1 MNMKEFLDKLL
12 TETRDA
18 TKVAIIGIG
27 EEKLTDDGVG
37 PYIIYKLLQF
47 NNDKFLIMNCG
58 IDMMAR
64 MDEIITFAPSHMIL
78 IDTCT
83 YNGPPGTVAILKRKD
98 ISDLVPISSHTIP
111 VQIVIDLLHE
121 KIPNLHSF
129 MIGIVPE
136 SLAGFDELLLFE
148 RGKYTFDEL
157 NDNPDLP
164 FFDIK
169 LTDTIKVVA
178 DSLIGALKQLIGK
191 I

>member
-1 MNMKEFLDKLL
+1 MKMKEFLDKLL
-12 TETRDA
+12 TETKDA
-18 TKVAIIGIG
+18 TRLAIIGIG

-37 PYIIYKLLQF
+37 PYIIYNLLKY
-47 NNDKFLIMNCG
+47 NNDRFLIMNCG
-58 IDMMAR
+58 IDMMSR
-64 MDEIITFAPSHMIL
+64 MDEIITFKPSHIIL

-83 YNGPPGTVAILKRKD
+83 FDGPPGTVVILKRND

-121 KIPNLHSF
+121 KIPNLQSF

-136 SLAGFDELLLFE
+136 SLAGFAELQLFK

-157 NDNPDLP
+157 NENPNLP

-178 DSLIGALKQLIGK
+178 DNLITIIKQLMEK